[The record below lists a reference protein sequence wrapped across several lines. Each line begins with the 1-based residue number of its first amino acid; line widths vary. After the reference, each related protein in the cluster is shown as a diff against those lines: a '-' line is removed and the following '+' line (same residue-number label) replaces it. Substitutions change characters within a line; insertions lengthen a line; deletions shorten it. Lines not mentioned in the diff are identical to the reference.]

1 MLEVQRQ
8 QYVMPVTNMQH
19 LTHLSGLE
27 VILDTVLEAFAFD
40 LHGCDDQRIPKKMS
54 RIPNSFIG
62 FKTLIKK

>member
-8 QYVMPVTNMQH
+8 QYVTAVTNMQY

-27 VILDTVLEAFAFD
+27 IILDTVLEAFAFD
-40 LHGCDDQRIPKKMS
+40 LHGCDDKRIPKKMS